1 VPGGDTTQM
10 TTDDQPRGTWWEPPA
25 PGSGGFRADVRRAV
39 LLFAAGLVGSAVL
52 GLLAGLVWGELAPR
66 ALLQEVGAGEAAIV
80 NAETRAFIG
89 ADAWFCGIAV
99 VAGLLTGIFGYWF
112 LIARQAGAAGG
123 HGGASRGEQGLASRA
138 AAVTGL
144 ILGALAGA
152 LVMMWIGGQIGLSGY
167 SHALASS
174 RNGTLF
180 DSSLTLGA
188 KSALAFWPLLTSAVI
203 LVGEWSSHRTA
214 PPQV

>member
-1 VPGGDTTQM
+1 M

-25 PGSGGFRADVRRAV
+25 PGSGDFGADIRRAV

-99 VAGLLTGIFGYWF
+99 VAGLLTGILGYRF
-112 LIARQAGAAGG
+112 LIARRGGASGG
-123 HGGASRGEQGLASRA
+123 HGAGRGEQGLASRA

-152 LVMMWIGGQIGLSGY
+152 LVMMWIGGQIGLSSY
-167 SHALASS
+167 THELASS
-174 RNGTLF
+174 RNGTMF
-180 DSSLTLGA
+180 NASLTLGA

-203 LVGEWSSHRTA
+203 LIGEWSSHRTT
-214 PPQV
+214 PPQA

>member
-1 VPGGDTTQM
+1 M
-10 TTDDQPRGTWWEPPA
+10 TTDDQPHGTWWEPPA
-25 PGSGGFRADVRRAV
+25 PSSGDFRADARRAV
-39 LLFAAGLVGSAVL
+39 ALFAAGLAGSAVL
-52 GLLAGLVWGELAPR
+52 GLLGGLVWGEVAPR

-99 VAGLLTGIFGYWF
+99 VAGLLTGIIGYRF
-112 LIARQAGAAGG
+112 LVARQGDAAGG
-123 HGGASRGEQGLASRA
+123 GQGGPGHREQGPASRA

-167 SHALASS
+167 THALASS

-180 DSSLTLGA
+180 DASLSLGA
-188 KSALAFWPLLTSAVI
+188 KSALAFWPLFTSVVI
-203 LVGEWSSHRTA
+203 LIGEWSSHRTA
-214 PPQV
+214 PPQT

>member
-1 VPGGDTTQM
+1 M
-10 TTDDQPRGTWWEPPA
+10 TTDDQPQGTWWEPPA
-25 PGSGGFRADVRRAV
+25 PGSGDFRADIRRAV
-39 LLFAAGLVGSAVL
+39 PLFAVGLVGSAAL
-52 GLLAGLVWGELAPR
+52 GLLAGLVWGEMAPR
-66 ALLQEVGAGEAAIV
+66 ALLQEAGAGEAAIV

-99 VAGLLTGIFGYWF
+99 VAGLLTGILGYRF
-112 LIARQAGAAGG
+112 LVARQGGAAGG
-123 HGGASRGEQGLASRA
+123 GYGGPGHREQGPASRA

-167 SHALASS
+167 THALASS

-180 DSSLTLGA
+180 DASLSLGA
-188 KSALAFWPLLTSAVI
+188 KSALAFWPLLTSVVI
-203 LVGEWSSHRTA
+203 LIGEWSSHRTA
-214 PPQV
+214 PPQT